1 MRGGEHSFI
10 PLQDYFFPRPAQQ
23 PTPAPRFRTR
33 LIGDGEEK
41 RGRHVVHKGT
51 SREPFDYSGTLL
63 DSRVQLVWML
73 SLERLRP
80 TDRPTVSL
88 ESIFTSFLDRPIN
101 PAEFQSSSRKFY
113 SPSLRADPH
122 FPERNDPR
130 GLIRI
135 SNPSSLKASRAS
147 SC

>member
-80 TDRPTVSL
+80 TDRPT
-88 ESIFTSFLDRPIN
+88 DRLARIDLYELPRPTNKPGGIPIVV
-101 PAEFQSSSRKFY
+101 AKILF
-113 SPSLRADPH
+113 A
-122 FPERNDPR
+122 
-130 GLIRI
+130 I
-135 SNPSSLKASRAS
+135 AS
-147 SC
+147 SGSSFSGT